1 MMIWKKLK
9 SVSES
14 DKTLVISHIQERLV
28 TVEKTNAEL
37 EARVS
42 TLEKKLRGLED
53 HLTELEYNQKAITQT
68 CKEDIEFLSTAGAKQ
83 TLELIDAVKDDIKFN
98 VETVFA
104 KKAESDKALVVFL
117 NKILE
122 AAQEYKNQ
130 TTDPF

>member
-9 SVSES
+9 SVPES
-14 DKTLVISHIQERLV
+14 DKTLVISHIQERLA
-28 TVEKTNAEL
+28 TVEKTNSEL

-130 TTDPF
+130 ATDPF